1 MRRARGALP
10 LRHAVALGLLQGPT
24 ELLPVSSSAH
34 TTLLPW
40 FAGWPYGELEAE
52 LRKSFEVAL
61 HAGAGLALALAMRR
75 ELARDVGHADAR
87 RAALL
92 GLALAPPALAGLA
105 LHRPIERLL
114 GGPRSI
120 AAGLLLGGLAM
131 AAADAMARADAI
143 AATDAIAGA
152 DGAPPTGSQSR
163 ARSCAQAGPLDG
175 LALGI
180 AQAVALVPGVS
191 RSGAALSAA
200 RWRGFARVAAQRL
213 SWAVALPVLAGA
225 SLLQGVRLLRVGV
238 PRRLRFAFAAGAAS
252 AFGSTLASA
261 ALVRRRRLAERGLA
275 PFAAYRVVLAT
286 SVLVRARRA
295 G

>member
-1 MRRARGALP
+1 MG
-10 LRHAVALGLLQGPT
+10 
-24 ELLPVSSSAH
+24 
-34 TTLLPW
+34 
-40 FAGWPYGELEAE
+40 
-52 LRKSFEVAL
+52 
-61 HAGAGLALALAMRR
+61 
-75 ELARDVGHADAR
+75 
-87 RAALL
+87 
-92 GLALAPPALAGLA
+92 
-105 LHRPIERLL
+105 
-114 GGPRSI
+114 
-120 AAGLLLGGLAM
+120 
-131 AAADAMARADAI
+131 AADAMAG
-143 AATDAIAGA
+143 TDAMAVA
-152 DGAPPTGSQSR
+152 DGAPPAGSTAR

-225 SLLQGVRLLRVGV
+225 SLLQGVRMLRAGV

>member
-131 AAADAMARADAI
+131 AAADAMAG
-143 AATDAIAGA
+143 TDAIAGSG
-152 DGAPPTGSQSR
+152 GAPPTGSQSR
-163 ARSCAQAGPLDG
+163 GRSCAQAGPLDG

-225 SLLQGVRLLRVGV
+225 SLLQGVRMLRAGV